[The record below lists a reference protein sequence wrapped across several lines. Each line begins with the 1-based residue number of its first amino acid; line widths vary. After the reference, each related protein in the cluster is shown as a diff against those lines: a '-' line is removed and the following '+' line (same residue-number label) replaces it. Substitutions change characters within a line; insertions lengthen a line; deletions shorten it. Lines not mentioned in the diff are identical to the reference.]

1 MTHRG
6 ESSGGDEIKM
16 TESQLKYRPK
26 YEKIVELLLY
36 LAHKRPNADHYQAV
50 KFLYLADKEHLNR
63 YARPITFEKY
73 CALPFGPVASNA
85 LNLLK
90 GHAGTLE
97 RFGIS
102 ELPFEIEKLDKIIYI
117 KAPKRAVNYEVFSK
131 SDIEVFDQIIKE
143 YGHLSFGDLYN
154 ITHSHFAY
162 KNAWS
167 LRSNNSHPIS
177 YDDMMEESPK
187 KASFIDD
194 FSSVSSYM

>member
-1 MTHRG
+1 M
-6 ESSGGDEIKM
+6 
-16 TESQLKYRPK
+16 SQLRYKPK

-85 LNLLK
+85 LDLLK
-90 GHAGTLE
+90 GHAGVLE

-102 ELPFEIEKLDKIIYI
+102 ELPFETEKLDRIVYI
-117 KAPKRAVNYEVFSK
+117 KSPKRAVNYDVFSK
-131 SDIEVFDQIIKE
+131 SDVEIFDQILNE
-143 YGHLSFGDLYN
+143 YGHLSFGALYD

-162 KNAWS
+162 TNA
-167 LRSNNSHPIS
+167 RNSGTNDAPPIN
-177 YDDMMEESPK
+177 YEDMLEESPK
-187 KASFIDD
+187 KSSFIED
-194 FSSVSSYM
+194 FSAVSCYM